1 MENKETAKHKV
12 VRQALTESIRR
23 GEYKPGERIPA
34 ERDLAELYGVSYM
47 TARRAVTELVEVDL
61 LRRRPREGTF
71 VPPRSAK
78 RLAAKTVHLVCPGFG
93 SPTMRTFLQAGDQKA
108 EARGWRTE
116 VIQLH
121 HSQVRPVARAL
132 DGGDLMVMLPS
143 GPDLETTMVE
153 TLQKAEGRAV
163 LLGNRLD
170 HLGVPSVMAD
180 DAEGIRLA
188 MRHLHEFGHREI
200 AIMTATPDHNVD
212 RVQIEAWRAVSPA
225 DWNEEH
231 FAQRTIVVNT
241 PRHDSHDDYVYRML
255 GEYLAG
261 DNEKTTAIICLLERM
276 ALPALAACRD
286 AGRAVP
292 DKISL
297 IAAGNNPTLAYA
309 QPPVTCID
317 VHVEEHMEKALHV
330 LDKVLMGKLANSDL
344 LHLVKPHLE
353 LRKSVQSPPTTR
365 KVTQPSRA
373 R

>member
-1 MENKETAKHKV
+1 MKNQEKAKHRV

-34 ERDLAELYGVSYM
+34 ERDLAEIYGVSYM
-47 TARRAVTELVEVDL
+47 TARRAVTEMVEVDL

-71 VPPRSAK
+71 VPPRSVK

-93 SPTMRTFLQAGDQKA
+93 SPMMRTFLQAGDQQA

-132 DGGDLMVMLPS
+132 EGGDMMVMLPS

-163 LLGNRLD
+163 LLGNRFD
-170 HLGVPSVMAD
+170 HLGIPSVMAD

-188 MRHLHEFGHREI
+188 MEHLQGFGHREI

-212 RVQIEAWRAVSPA
+212 RVQIAAWRAASPA
-225 DWNEEH
+225 DWDEEH
-231 FAQRTIVVNT
+231 FAKRTIRVET
-241 PRHDSHDDYVYRML
+241 PRHESHDDTVYQAL
-255 GEYLAG
+255 GEYLAA
-261 DNEKTTAIICLLERM
+261 DNGETTAILCLLERM

-292 DKISL
+292 DKMSL
-297 IAAGNNPTLAYA
+297 IASGNNPTLAYA
-309 QPPVTCID
+309 HPPVTCID
-317 VHVEEHMEKALHV
+317 VHVEEHMEKALQFF
-330 LDKVLMGKLANSDL
+330 DKFLEGKLADSDL
-344 LHLVKPHLE
+344 LHLITPHLE
-353 LRKSVQSPPTTR
+353 LRKSVQNPP
-365 KVTQPSRA
+365 A
-373 R
+373 I

>member
-1 MENKETAKHKV
+1 MKNKETSKHVV
-12 VRQALTESIRR
+12 VRQALTDSIRR

-34 ERDLAELYGVSYM
+34 ERDLAERYGVSYM
-47 TARRAVTELVEVDL
+47 TARRAVTEMVEVDL

-71 VPPRSAK
+71 VPPRSVK
-78 RLAAKTVHLVCPGFG
+78 RLASKTVHLVCPGFG
-93 SPTMRTFLQAGDQKA
+93 SPLMQTFLQAGDQKA

-132 DGGDLMVMLPS
+132 DGGDMIVMLPS

-188 MRHLHEFGHREI
+188 MAHLHSFGHSEI

-212 RVQIEAWRAVSPA
+212 RVQIAAWRAASPA
-225 DWNEEH
+225 EWDEDY
-231 FAQRTIVVNT
+231 FAKRKIVVNT
-241 PRHDSHDDYVYRML
+241 PRHESQDDSIYHKL
-255 GEYLAG
+255 SAYLAG
-261 DNEKTTAIICLLERM
+261 DNGETTAVLCLSEDM
-276 ALPALAACRD
+276 ALPTLAACRD

-292 DKISL
+292 EKMSL
-297 IAAGNNPTLAYA
+297 IVSGNNPALAYA
-309 QPPVTCID
+309 HPPVTCID

-330 LDKVLMGKLANSDL
+330 FDKVLEGKLADSDL

-353 LRKSVQSPPTTR
+353 LRKSVQN
-365 KVTQPSRA
+365 PSA
-373 R
+373 I

>member
-1 MENKETAKHKV
+1 MKNQETAKHKV

-47 TARRAVTELVEVDL
+47 TARRAVTEMVEVDL

-71 VPPRSAK
+71 VPPRSVK
-78 RLAAKTVHLVCPGFG
+78 RLSTITVHLVCPGLGFG
-93 SPTMRTFLQAGDQKA
+93 SPMIRTFLQAGDQKA

-143 GPDLETTMVE
+143 GPDLETTMIE

-188 MRHLHEFGHREI
+188 MQHLHEFGHREI
-200 AIMTATPDHNVD
+200 AIMTATPNHNVD
-212 RVQIEAWRAVSPA
+212 RVQIAAWRAASPA
-225 DWNEEH
+225 DWDEAH
-231 FAQRTIVVNT
+231 FAKRIIVVDT
-241 PRHDSHDDYVYRML
+241 PRHESYDDYVYQSL
-255 GEYLAG
+255 SDYLAG
-261 DNEKTTAIICLLERM
+261 DNGATTAILCLQESM
-276 ALPALAACRD
+276 ALPALAACRH

-292 DKISL
+292 EKMSL
-297 IAAGNNPTLAYA
+297 IASGNNPALAYA

-317 VHVEEHMEKALHV
+317 VHVEEHMDKALQV
-330 LDKVLMGKLANSDL
+330 FDKVLAGQLADADL

-353 LRKSVQSPPTTR
+353 LRKSVQNPP
-365 KVTQPSRA
+365 K
-373 R
+373 

>member
-1 MENKETAKHKV
+1 MKTPETAKHKV

-47 TARRAVTELVEVDL
+47 TARRAVTEMVEVDL

-71 VPPRSAK
+71 VPPRSIK

-93 SPTMRTFLQAGDQKA
+93 SSMMRTFLQTGDQMA

-143 GPDLETTMVE
+143 GSDLETTMIE

-163 LLGNRLD
+163 LIGNRLD
-170 HLGVPSVMAD
+170 HLGVPSVLAD

-188 MRHLHEFGHREI
+188 MQHLHSFGHREI
-200 AIMTATPDHNVD
+200 AIMTVTPNHNVD
-212 RVQIEAWRAVSPA
+212 RVQIAAWRAASPA
-225 DWNEEH
+225 DWDEDH
-231 FAQRTIVVNT
+231 FAKRIIVINT
-241 PRHDSHDDYVYRML
+241 PRHESPDAHVYHTL
-255 GEYLAG
+255 GEYLAQ
-261 DNEKTTAIICLLERM
+261 DNGETTALICLQERM

-286 AGRAVP
+286 AGRSVP
-292 DKISL
+292 DKMSL

-309 QPPVTCID
+309 HPPVTCID
-317 VHVEEHMEKALHV
+317 VHFEEHMEKALSV
-330 LDKVLMGKLANSDL
+330 FDKVLAGKLTNSDL
-344 LHLVKPHLE
+344 LHLVKPHLV
-353 LRKSVQSPPTTR
+353 LRKSVQSPPTI
-365 KVTQPSRA
+365 
-373 R
+373 